1 MASQKILKEL
11 DALMAREELSLAF
24 KVFVSA
30 WDSTP
35 SLHSELWSRGFIIA
49 ITSDIP
55 EIQNSF
61 ITQCKRI
68 LKKDPDNYDVLSKM
82 AALYDASERYDKS
95 LPIYQKMLGMK
106 LPRDIYRDV
115 EYSLAMLY
123 NSTKEYSLA
132 KKFLNAALR
141 KTEDN
146 PDFFT
151 PYYALMG
158 EIEGNLGNIAAAV
171 YWYDTAI
178 TSDPYDSSWMR
189 KCAIMLES
197 NRELVRAREYWG
209 KILNIPKERLSE
221 MVCDEGRTYWK
232 NSELQK
238 DKRLAKQR
246 LARYSNR
253 ED

>member
-1 MASQKILKEL
+1 
-11 DALMAREELSLAF
+11 LAF

-35 SLHSELWSRGFIIA
+35 SLHSELWTRGFIIA

-68 LKKDPDNYDVLSKM
+68 LKDDPDNYDVLRKM
-82 AALYDASERYDKS
+82 AALYDARDQYDKS
-95 LPIYQKMLGMK
+95 LPIYQKMLRMK

-115 EYSLAMLY
+115 EYSLAMLH
-123 NSTKEYSLA
+123 NSTKMYSLA
-132 KKFLNAALR
+132 KKFLNAALL
-141 KTEDN
+141 KTENN
-146 PDFFT
+146 PEFFT

-158 EIEGNLGNIAAAV
+158 EIEGNMGNIAAAV

-178 TSDPYDSSWMR
+178 TNDPYDSSWLR
-189 KCAIMLES
+189 KCALLLETS
-197 NRELVRAREYWG
+197 GDTERAKSYWER
-209 KILNIPKERLSE
+209 ILTIPRHKLEE
-221 MVCDEGRTYWK
+221 TICDEDRPYWK

-238 DKRLAKQR
+238 DKTLAKKH
-246 LARYSNR
+246 LSPSSNR
-253 ED
+253 E